1 MKMEISEIPE
11 ISGTRL
17 QAMDFISHNNGLFF
31 SFQKMPECS
40 RMTVRLQAH
49 TVRGSI

>member
-1 MKMEISEIPE
+1 MEISEIPE
-11 ISGTRL
+11 IAGTRL

-31 SFQKMPECS
+31 SFKKMPSCDRVS
-40 RMTVRLQAH
+40 VRTRAH